1 MKLADETREKIIEM
15 IRAGKSSDEIA
26 EKFSI
31 RKMQIA
37 GIKAHLSIK
46 DRKIQIVSP
55 KSIKPNE
62 IPFLWSK
69 TPLPNNLTAETAKTS
84 ILLGTDLIFNKKVYW
99 NFNPKDGSVNPHILI
114 VGETGFGKTYATQC
128 IVTELKKKGM
138 ATIIFD
144 YGQGF
149 GMEEAS
155 QEFIRLTEP
164 KQIEASRNGVMINP
178 LQIFPDD
185 IMGPVNVA
193 QRTADTFCRI
203 YPKMGIQQKEAII
216 EAVENS
222 FSSAEISLEDKT
234 SWENPLPQFDIV
246 HRMLKKIAESDNDPL
261 KTPAKT
267 AYSHISSFF
276 RFNIIRNA
284 GEKLTWKK
292 MIDSKS
298 GTWIIQLKGLDYYV
312 SMIITEML
320 LWNLISFLQSEGPS
334 QIKFFVILDEAH
346 KLSFE
351 KGTPIEWILRE
362 GRKFGVGVIL
372 ASQQLEDYSKVA
384 ISNTATKIIFQNHDD
399 YYALSKA
406 LAKKSKNIADYKK
419 ISEII
424 TTLDRGKAFILNENI
439 GRIVKIDSI
448 DSRR

>member
-1 MKLADETREKIIEM
+1 
-15 IRAGKSSDEIA
+15 
-26 EKFSI
+26 
-31 RKMQIA
+31 
-37 GIKAHLSIK
+37 
-46 DRKIQIVSP
+46 
-55 KSIKPNE
+55 
-62 IPFLWSK
+62 
-69 TPLPNNLTAETAKTS
+69 
-84 ILLGTDLIFNKKVYW
+84 
-99 NFNPKDGSVNPHILI
+99 
-114 VGETGFGKTYATQC
+114 
-128 IVTELKKKGM
+128 
-138 ATIIFD
+138 
-144 YGQGF
+144 
-149 GMEEAS
+149 
-155 QEFIRLTEP
+155 
-164 KQIEASRNGVMINP
+164 MINP

-193 QRTADTFCRI
+193 QRTADTFYRI

-216 EAVENS
+216 AAVENA
-222 FSSAEISLEDKT
+222 FTSAEISSIDKT

-246 HRMLKKIAESDNDPL
+246 HRMLKKIAESDDHPL
-261 KTPAKT
+261 KNPAKT

-292 MIDSKS
+292 MINGKS
-298 GTWIIQLKGLDYYV
+298 GTWIIQLKGLDHYV

-334 QIKFFVILDEAH
+334 KIKFFIILDEAH

-399 YYALSKA
+399 RYALSKA
-406 LAKKSKNIADYKK
+406 LAKKSKNITDYKK

-424 TTLDRGKAFILNENI
+424 TTIDRGKAFILNENI
-439 GRIVKIDSI
+439 GRMISI
-448 DSRR
+448 DSLESRG